1 MQSPRRTTRRRQLG
15 ASLVEAAVVLGI
27 GTVLAGTTL
36 PGWNESRERRQFE
49 AASAQLATDLQH
61 ARSLAVAQ
69 AMPVRLSFTEGQTC
83 YVVHTGPAAACSCD
97 SAGHPSCSPGA
108 EALRVATLPGEGRL
122 ALKANVR
129 SMLFDSERGTVTPT
143 ATIQLQRAD
152 GATLRHVVNIM
163 GRMRRCSPDGRVAGH
178 PAC

>member
-1 MQSPRRTTRRRQLG
+1 MPAQAQVARRPQRG
-15 ASLVEAAVVLGI
+15 ASLVEASI
-27 GTVLAGTTL
+27 VLAVSTLLASTTL
-36 PGWNESRERRQFE
+36 PGWNEARERRQLD
-49 AASAQLATDLQH
+49 AASTQLATDLLH

-69 AMPVRLSFTEGQTC
+69 ARPVRLSFTEGQAC
-83 YVVHTGPAAACSCD
+83 YVVHTGAAGACSCD
-97 SAGHPSCSPGA
+97 TEGGTHCRDGA
-108 EALRVATLPGEGRL
+108 QALRSATLPGEGRV
-122 ALKANVR
+122 ALEANVR

-163 GRMRRCSPDGRVAGH
+163 GRMRRCSPEGRVAGH